1 MNPYYYQPG
10 MPIQHL
16 PQQTEPKIYPCVVD
30 SPEQLSTI
38 PPMPNTVYL
47 GLSRDGGS
55 IFQRRMN
62 NDGLMQMLLNMFM
75 QGQFRN
81 HPLMATVNQMM
92 AGKTPEQQRQ
102 TIINVARSRGFDLN
116 QLPPELLR
124 SAGLTQQ

>member
-1 MNPYYYQPG
+1 MNP
-10 MPIQHL
+10 
-16 PQQTEPKIYPCVVD
+16 
-30 SPEQLSTI
+30 
-38 PPMPNTVYL
+38 
-47 GLSRDGGS
+47 
-55 IFQRRMN
+55 
-62 NDGLMQMLLNMFM
+62 QMLLNMFM

>member
-1 MNPYYYQPG
+1 MNP
-10 MPIQHL
+10 
-16 PQQTEPKIYPCVVD
+16 
-30 SPEQLSTI
+30 
-38 PPMPNTVYL
+38 
-47 GLSRDGGS
+47 
-55 IFQRRMN
+55 
-62 NDGLMQMLLNMFM
+62 QMLLNMFV

-102 TIINVARSRGFDLN
+102 TIINVAKSRGFDLN